1 MSKHNKRIYKVI
13 PYYKIKAIVY
23 KPQVHEYYE
32 FKKKKND
39 IIYRLILLF

>member
-32 FKKKKND
+32 LKKND